1 MSGKGWSRCIISIA
15 LLLSLISP
23 SYIVM
28 AHAGQGWSLSP
39 GEIRVDGI
47 RLGETASFVV
57 TIANNNDLPI
67 GFSISATIPRPDN
80 LRPGYE
86 PLPDASWIS
95 FTPQQIELPPFSQ
108 KKITVTVAVPSEGDW
123 GGRSYECWLGAKSE
137 AMGVIQIELD
147 CRLLLSTSAAYA
159 RGVYWPLIGGI
170 TGITVIAIG
179 LIYGN
184 RRKLKK

>member
-1 MSGKGWSRCIISIA
+1 MTGKGWFQWIINIA
-15 LLLSLISP
+15 LLMSLTTP
-23 SYIVM
+23 SYVVM
-28 AHAGQGWSLSP
+28 AQAGQGWSLSP
-39 GEIRVDGI
+39 GEVRVDGI
-47 RLGETASFVV
+47 RLGETASFEV
-57 TIANNNDLPI
+57 TIANNKDFPL
-67 GFSISATIPRPDN
+67 GFSISTNIPRPDD

-86 PLPDASWIS
+86 PFPDTSWIS

-108 KKITVTVAVPSEGDW
+108 KKVTVTVAVPSEGDW

-137 AMGVIQIELD
+137 AMGVMQIELD

-184 RRKLKK
+184 RRKLKR